1 MDGFFPDYCFQF
13 EGLSPSLSRD
23 MLAGVVVVVAAAEAV
38 AAAVAAAVGS
48 TQWAVGSRQ

>member
-1 MDGFFPDYCFQF
+1 MVSSRIIAFNSRDFRRK
-13 EGLSPSLSRD
+13 LSRD